1 MENFEQLV
9 RKTMK
14 EHGIDDRL
22 TNMILS
28 NKSPEEITKAIEKA
42 VIEIAEEKKKAGEK
56 ENKLEREIEIKATI
70 TEKGT
75 SLEIESEE
83 NAGTYMFGG
92 ELLIT
97 VISLVGYLIEN
108 LGDEESKGL
117 LKEIL
122 EAAIEKPNLMC
133 RLVSTAMLTTKNA
146 RDSQK
151 EHTKKEED

>member
-75 SLEIESEE
+75 SLEIESEADE
-83 NAGTYMFGG
+83 GTYMFVG

-97 VISLVGYLIEN
+97 AISLVGYLIEN
-108 LGDEESKGL
+108 LRDEESKGA

-122 EAAIEKPNLMC
+122 EAAIENPNLMC
-133 RLVSTAMLTTKNA
+133 CSISNAMLNA
-146 RDSQK
+146 RDSLK
-151 EHTKKEED
+151 EHTKKEEA

>member
-14 EHGIDDRL
+14 EYGIDGRL
-22 TNMILS
+22 TNIILS
-28 NKSPEEITKAIEKA
+28 NKSPEEIVEAIEKT
-42 VIEIAEEKKKAGEK
+42 VIEIAEEKKKAE

-75 SLEIESEE
+75 SLEIESETDE
-83 NAGTYMFGG
+83 GTYMRTYMLGE

-97 VISLVGYLIEN
+97 AISLVGYLVEN
-108 LGDEESKGL
+108 LGDEESKGV

-122 EAAIEKPNLMC
+122 EAAIENPNLMC
-133 RLVSTAMLTTKNA
+133 RLISTAMLTTKNA
-146 RDSQK
+146 RDSLK
-151 EHTKKEED
+151 

>member
-75 SLEIESEE
+75 SLEIESEADE
-83 NAGTYMFGG
+83 GTYMLGG

-97 VISLVGYLIEN
+97 AISLVGYLIEN
-108 LGDEESKGL
+108 
-117 LKEIL
+117 
-122 EAAIEKPNLMC
+122 PNLMC
-133 RLVSTAMLTTKNA
+133 RSVSTAMLTTKNA
-146 RDSQK
+146 RDSLK

>member
-28 NKSPEEITKAIEKA
+28 NKSLEEFNKAIEK
-42 VIEIAEEKKKAGEK
+42 VVLEIAEEKKKAEEK

-75 SLEIESEE
+75 TLEIESEADE
-83 NAGTYMFGG
+83 GTYMLGG

-97 VISLVGYLIEN
+97 IISLIDYLAKN
-108 LGDEESKGL
+108 LGDEESKGA
-117 LKEIL
+117 LKEML
-122 EAAIEKPNLMC
+122 EAAIENPNPVC
-133 RLVSTAMLTTKNA
+133 CSVATAMLVMKNK
-146 RDSQK
+146 RDSLK
-151 EHTKKEED
+151 

>member
-28 NKSPEEITKAIEKA
+28 NKSLEEFNKAIEK
-42 VIEIAEEKKKAGEK
+42 VVLEIAEEKKKAEEK

-75 SLEIESEE
+75 TLEIESEADE
-83 NAGTYMFGG
+83 GTYMLGG

-97 VISLVGYLIEN
+97 IISLIDYLVKN
-108 LGDEESKGL
+108 LGDEESKGA
-117 LKEIL
+117 LKEML
-122 EAAIEKPNLMC
+122 EAAIENSNPVC
-133 RLVSTAMLTTKNA
+133 CSVATAMLVMKNK
-146 RDSQK
+146 RDSLK
-151 EHTKKEED
+151 